1 MTRVIAK
8 LVSTCP
14 PPRPAGLRRFAER
27 RASANLVRICLLLI
41 CLIAAGCSDRQFE
54 RRTYVLTTGTTGGT
68 FYPVGV
74 ALSTIVSARQDQSF
88 SLTAISSAG
97 SMENIKLLRDNQAQ
111 FGLILGVFAAWAWEG
126 AGPIGTPQS
135 HMRAVGATWPNVEH
149 FVLSTDL
156 VSSGT
161 LDDLADIDGERFVL
175 GMRNSGAEQTG
186 AYILDALGID
196 FRNRFSLAYMGYGAV
211 AGAIQDGNISG
222 MNVPAGAPVAAI
234 TQSFAQMRESITLLN
249 FTQQHLDAI
258 NRNLPL
264 WNFYDLPAGTYPYQP
279 ADVTTAF
286 SPNVLVTREDVPE
299 EIVYQ
304 LTRLMWESLPAL
316 REIHS
321 ATREM
326 ILERALSGIVL
337 PLHPGALRY
346 YEEAG
351 LEISAELRPAVV
363 NTIK

>member
-258 NRNLPL
+258 NQNLPL

-304 LTRLMWESLPAL
+304 LTRLMWESLPTL